1 MTDWA
6 THDSTEPPAL
16 APAALVEVIARNG
29 YESFKGY
36 QTTKDLVYEV
46 SWGYVHEYRQL
57 TDPKNI
63 PYCSAEGL
71 EPWAEYVFTDQH
83 GRAWQSNRILYLLD
97 QWRIDATDRAVCRA
111 PDTHRHP
118 GDWKDSLMRVWRN

>member
-1 MTDWA
+1 MTNWIK
-6 THDSTEPPAL
+6 HDSTEPPAL
-16 APAALVEVIARNG
+16 APAALVFIECEAPAGTHRVDEVNWSPG
-29 YESFKGY
+29 LEY
-36 QTTKDLVYEV
+36 LV
-46 SWGYVHEYRQL
+46 L
-57 TDPKNI
+57 TDPEGI

-97 QWRIDATDRAVCRA
+97 QWRIDATDRAVCGA

-118 GDWKDSLMRVWRN
+118 GDWKDSLMRVWRS